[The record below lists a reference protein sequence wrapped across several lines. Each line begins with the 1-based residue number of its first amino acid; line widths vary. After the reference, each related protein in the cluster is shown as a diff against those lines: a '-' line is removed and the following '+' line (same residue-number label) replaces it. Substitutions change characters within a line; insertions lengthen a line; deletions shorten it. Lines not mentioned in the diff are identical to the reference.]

1 MNIPRRRAIPFT
13 LALLALLAL
22 PGAAVQAQAAPDPA
36 RLTAARRVLDASGS
50 VDVMLTAIRANLP
63 AQRAANPSLPDEFW
77 SRFEARLTQD
87 APQLVDSIAVVY
99 ARNFTERELNDLVAF
114 YHSPTGR
121 RFRELQP
128 TLVTESAGIGQRW
141 GARIGFE
148 IGSSLRP
155 K

>member
-1 MNIPRRRAIPFT
+1 MNTPLRRANPLT
-13 LALLALLAL
+13 LMLLALLTL
-22 PGAAVQAQAAPDPA
+22 PGAIGHAQGAPDAA
-36 RLTAARRVLDASGS
+36 RVAAARRVLDASGS
-50 VDVMLTAIRANLP
+50 VEVMLAAIRANLP

-77 SRFEARLTQD
+77 TRFEARITQD
-87 APQLVDSIAVVY
+87 APQLVDSIALVY

-128 TLVTESAGIGQRW
+128 ALVTESAAIGQRW
-141 GARIGFE
+141 GMRIGAE
-148 IGSSLRP
+148 IGASLRP